1 MCHLLGSGSPQG
13 REPSLAEPHQV
24 VSPELVMIWL
34 SSRKRQHERYPWERR
49 LWSDIS
55 ETGAPPPLPDHVL
68 AFQAA
73 LTSVA
78 RQFSA
83 DPDVALSG
91 LEAIDGADVV
101 QTPTGYKVP
110 RRGVG
115 TGHDPG
121 GAQRDSVDLEESNT

>member
-1 MCHLLGSGSPQG
+1 MCHLLGPKSPKG

-49 LWSDIS
+49 VWSEIS
-55 ETGAPPPLPDHVL
+55 GRPVHPAPSPPLLPFL
-68 AFQAA
+68 QAP

-78 RQFSA
+78 RQLSA
-83 DPDVALSG
+83 NPDIALSG

-110 RRGVG
+110 
-115 TGHDPG
+115 
-121 GAQRDSVDLEESNT
+121 